1 MFNVYEVTAQ
11 TGATKFETFDVLAT
25 SEKDAWRRWIATH
38 TSGMVVSVR
47 AK

>member
-11 TGATKFETFDVLAT
+11 TGATKFETFDVLAAT
-25 SEKDAWRRWIATH
+25 EKDAWIRWSAAHKT
-38 TSGMVVSVR
+38 GMVVGVR